1 MEELKIAQ
9 LFDLTETIAAPLFMR
24 HTYPW
29 EVLPEIGEYILEL
42 GGTLSFDEYEL
53 VNDNIWIAK
62 ECQSCTNGKHY
73 RTLYHRQKCRD
84 KTFVHS

>member
-42 GGTLSFDEYEL
+42 GGTLSFDE
-53 VNDNIWIAK
+53 
-62 ECQSCTNGKHY
+62 
-73 RTLYHRQKCRD
+73 
-84 KTFVHS
+84 

>member
-29 EVLPEIGEYILEL
+29 LQGIFP
-42 GGTLSFDEYEL
+42 
-53 VNDNIWIAK
+53 
-62 ECQSCTNGKHY
+62 
-73 RTLYHRQKCRD
+73 
-84 KTFVHS
+84 